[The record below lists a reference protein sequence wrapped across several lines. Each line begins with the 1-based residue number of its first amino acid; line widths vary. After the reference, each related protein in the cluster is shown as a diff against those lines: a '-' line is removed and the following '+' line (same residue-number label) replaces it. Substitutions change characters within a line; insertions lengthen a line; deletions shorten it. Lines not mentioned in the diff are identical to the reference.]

1 MEENMNGLLYFE
13 HNLLPRMF
21 YKLGSALVEAIKEQ
35 KSGFIESA
43 IKKSNS
49 FDESYTLPYAADD
62 FTFGLLHCFEHD
74 CDMLMIQIPES
85 DVVTSCRSIYMAWN
99 HDWTSQFYY
108 TVEKTQE
115 GNYVYCGWTK
125 DHSYMMFAPKVPE
138 DKLLESRDLERLF
151 SSPIDYNDITLL
163 VEKNA

>member
-21 YKLGSALVEAIKEQ
+21 YKLGSKLVDTIKEQ
-35 KSGFIESA
+35 KSGFIESV
-43 IKKSNS
+43 IKTSNK
-49 FDESYTLPYAADD
+49 FDYSYNLPYAAED
-62 FTFGLLHCFEHD
+62 FTFALLHCFEHD
-74 CDMLMIQIPES
+74 CDMLIIQMPES

-115 GNYVYCGWTK
+115 GKYVYCGWTK
-125 DHSYMMFAPKVPE
+125 DHSYMMFAPEVPE
-138 DKLLESRDLERLF
+138 DSLLESRDLDRLF
-151 SSPIDYNDITLL
+151 SSPVDYNDITLM
-163 VEKNA
+163 VKKNA

>member
-1 MEENMNGLLYFE
+1 
-13 HNLLPRMF
+13 MF

-115 GNYVYCGWTK
+115 GDYVYCGWTK
-125 DHSYMMFAPKVPE
+125 DHSYMMFAPEVPE
-138 DKLLESRDLERLF
+138 DRLLESRDLERLF

-163 VEKNA
+163 VKKNA